1 VGNALV
7 NAVFEIISRNNINTV
22 EINLEDVTEEY
33 NNWLQND
40 GILLTDCMIEK
51 TNIIQQLKTRNE
63 DGSFVISRA
72 EKRNMK
78 SRWIEK
84 SCKER
89 D

>member
-1 VGNALV
+1 MGNALV

>member
-22 EINLEDVTEEY
+22 KINLEDVTEEY